1 MNSKFLKRILV
12 SNFLH
17 RVLNFFS
24 FFGWKI
30 KFNKNKFKLY
40 HKKVKIYDSRSVIL
54 NKRST
59 AFFLY
64 LKKII
69 NKSPP
74 GCVVEC
80 GLGKLKSFQMIS
92 FILLDESQKRK
103 LYGFD
108 SFQGFPEISEEDLS
122 PRNPQKGDW
131 NFVDYESTRSFLRNS
146 EINNFVLIKGFLED
160 TLPVWK
166 KKLPPIAVL
175 HIDVDLYSSYKT
187 TLENLYSLVVKGG
200 YILFDEYSSKKFP
213 GAKKAVDEFFKKKKK
228 VIVKDESGKFF
239 VKK

>member
-12 SNFLH
+12 SNFFH

-24 FFGWKI
+24 IFGWKI

-40 HKKVKIYDSRSVIL
+40 HKKIKVYDSRIVIL

-108 SFQGFPEISEEDLS
+108 SFQGFPDISEEDLS
-122 PRNPQKGDW
+122 PRNPKKGDW
-131 NFVDYESTRSFLRNS
+131 SFVDYESTRSFLRNS

-175 HIDVDLYSSYKT
+175 HIDVDLYSS
-187 TLENLYSLVVKGG
+187 
-200 YILFDEYSSKKFP
+200 
-213 GAKKAVDEFFKKKKK
+213 
-228 VIVKDESGKFF
+228 
-239 VKK
+239 